1 MDRDIADF
9 TKQFK
14 NSFPGCSSQED
25 TFDDP
30 VATDEAALEESTEN
44 VNIHIAG
51 SPDDLN
57 QTFSENFQEL
67 DSSEDEIIDL

>member
-25 TFDDP
+25 TFDDQ
-30 VATDEAALEESTEN
+30 VATDEATLESTKN
-44 VNIHIAG
+44 MNIHIAG
-51 SPDDLN
+51 SPDDLY
-57 QTFSENFQEL
+57 QTFSENFQEI